1 MKGVFVDTKTNDSN
15 YLFFLFMTKEP
26 AFYSDQLRKGKV
38 ILYPTDTIWG
48 IGCDATNLSAVEYIY
63 KIKKRD
69 RNKPC
74 ILLVESIDH
83 LKKYVKEV
91 HPRIENLLLYHNKPT
106 TIIYKANQMLHPSVL
121 NDDGTVAIRLIKH
134 EFCSKLIAKLG
145 RPLISTSANIQG
157 EPFPQ
162 SFEEISDKI
171 KNNVDVIVDRCYD
184 SETNS
189 EPSIMLSFNE
199 LGDLKFIRS

>member
-1 MKGVFVDTKTNDSN
+1 MGTITNDSN
-15 YLFFLFMTKEP
+15 YLFHLFMIKEV

-48 IGCDATNLSAVEYIY
+48 IGCDATNLSAVDYVY

-69 RNKPC
+69 RKKPC

-83 LKKYVKEV
+83 LKKYVKDL

-106 TIIYKANQMLHPSVL
+106 TIIYKANQMLHPAVL
-121 NDDGTVAIRLIKH
+121 NDDGTVAIRLIKQ
-134 EFCSKLIAKLG
+134 EFCSQLIAKLG

-162 SFEEISDKI
+162 TFEEISDEI
-171 KNNVDVIVDRCYD
+171 IDNVDIVVERHYE
-184 SETNS
+184 SETNT
-189 EPSIMLSFNE
+189 EPSIMLSFNDS
-199 LGDLKFIRS
+199 GDLKFIRS